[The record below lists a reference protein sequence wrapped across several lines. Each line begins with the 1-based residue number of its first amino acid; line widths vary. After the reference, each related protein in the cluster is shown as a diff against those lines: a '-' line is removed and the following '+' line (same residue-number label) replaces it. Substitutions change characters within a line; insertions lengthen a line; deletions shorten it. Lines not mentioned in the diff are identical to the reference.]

1 MYKIKQL
8 TKEDI
13 STVID
18 FVYHLSIDNSTASY
32 SRMKTRVDV
41 ERELVR
47 RVEDTNSNVFSVYI
61 EKRLVGVCAFY
72 WLEEDNYIQTTVFV
86 FSEPTEE
93 ALSVGI
99 DLIKQKKENYRLL
112 IGVPAENKRL
122 SELLDQL
129 GEKIEY
135 SANLMY
141 DKNEVEGSINSDIVE
156 VNANNFNTYREYHDR
171 FALKHDMYW
180 NADNL
185 QKAINQFKIFNYLS
199 RGEIIASIFYKCG
212 SIHQEIFGLFSD
224 VNDKDVYKRL
234 LNKVL
239 MQVES
244 ESEKIAIT
252 FFVDMKEKLEL
263 SAAIEVGFR
272 VQETYHCFEL

>member
-8 TKEDI
+8 AKVDI
-13 STVID
+13 NTIID
-18 FVYHLSIDNSTASY
+18 FIYHLSIDNSTASY
-32 SRMKTRVDV
+32 SRMMTREDV
-41 ERELVR
+41 ENELVQR
-47 RVEDTNSNVFSVYI
+47 MEDSNSNVFSVYN
-61 EKRLVGVCAFY
+61 EKILVGVCAYY

-86 FSEPTEE
+86 FSEPTKE
-93 ALSVGI
+93 ALSVSI
-99 DLIKQKKENYRLL
+99 DLIKQKRENYRLL

-141 DKNEVEGSINSDIVE
+141 DKNDVEGSINGDTLE
-156 VNANNFNTYREYHDR
+156 VNANNFNTYRDFHDR

-185 QKAINQFKIFNYLS
+185 LKAIHDFKILYYFSNDD
-199 RGEIIASIFYKCG
+199 IIASIFYKRG
-212 SIHQEIFGLFSD
+212 NLHQEIFGLFSD
-224 VNDKDVYKRL
+224 VNDKDVYKLL
-234 LNKVL
+234 LNKAL

-244 ESEKIAIT
+244 ESKEIAVT
-252 FFVDMKEKLEL
+252 YFVDMDEKLEL
-263 SAAIEVGFR
+263 TAAIEVGFR
-272 VQETYHCFEL
+272 VQDTYLCFEL

>member
-272 VQETYHCFEL
+272 VQETYLCFEL